1 MVLIETTN
9 NTGELDAISINQSIN
24 GFECIMCGGT
34 LGQSPMHHYPN
45 ESVR

>member
-1 MVLIETTN
+1 MIVIETTN

-34 LGQSPMHHYPN
+34 L
-45 ESVR
+45 SVGRSHAPLSK